1 MDTQDVILL
10 VIGLALGYYVVA
22 HYGGTARMA

>member
-10 VIGLALGYYVVA
+10 VVGLVLGYYVVA

>member
-1 MDTQDVILL
+1 MGTEEIVLL